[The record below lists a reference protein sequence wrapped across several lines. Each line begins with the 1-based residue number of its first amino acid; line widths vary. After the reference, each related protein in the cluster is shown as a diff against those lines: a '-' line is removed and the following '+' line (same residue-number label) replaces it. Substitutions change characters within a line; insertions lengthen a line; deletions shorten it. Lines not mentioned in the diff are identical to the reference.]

1 MIPGVVCAALM
12 QKALGKVPHAL
23 ISLVLAGSG
32 FAALID
38 EHLLS
43 KLLVRVVGSSAE
55 AVAVVLVALMGGMS
69 LGAWLTKG
77 VVARLRRPLF
87 IYAMVELAIGAFAL
101 ALPLLTSLVS
111 LAFVSLARSL
121 GASMALGVLRFV
133 ASVLVASLP
142 GLFMGA
148 TMPLLFEGAQRI
160 PNASPLPYERY
171 YASNTFGAAL
181 GVLLSTYVFVERF
194 GIRGTLAV
202 AAAANF
208 AVAAVALHLSRRAE
222 ASSAGARADVA
233 AEPPTI
239 PLRLALGLA
248 FGSGMLAFLLETLWF
263 RILAVV
269 VGSSVYAFGVMLFAF
284 LVSNAVGSGLIA
296 RRRGAGIG
304 TFGAAQ
310 AAVGLFTLL
319 SVPLF
324 DDIPTLFRAAGRYVP
339 SFTLWEATRFVG
351 AALPLVLPCAFM
363 GAAFA
368 LLLRLGG
375 GDDAQ
380 TSGRVARIYAVN
392 TLGAMLGTLLGTF
405 ALAPA
410 LGSQRALIVA
420 GVSEMALAAVALSL
434 LGAPRGRGWA
444 AGIAVAAA
452 SLTLIA
458 HRPWDIAR
466 LLSGSNVYFQEGFQE
481 FDRLRFLEEDRAGGV
496 VAVLERAGTRTLI
509 ANGKFEGNDGFEVP
523 DQQMYALLPMLFV
536 KRHDAAANIGVG
548 TANSLATMAAFPFR
562 RLDAVDLSAGILR
575 AARREFAHLNGGVLD
590 APQVRVHVDDGRNFL
605 LTSRTRY
612 DLIQTQLSSI
622 WIAGSAELYNREFYE
637 TAAAA
642 LAPGGVFQQWVQLH
656 HMQSVDMARVLHT
669 TRVVFPHVL
678 LFVGGHQGVLV
689 ASREPLRADA
699 AQLRG
704 WSASPSIQ
712 RALRSSGLEHPYAAF
727 GHLYLDVRGVDRYI
741 EEVAA
746 TEHVDPEA
754 LLSTDDRP
762 RLEYSTPRGN
772 LLRDAVED
780 NMERLRRH
788 SAVSLRRFVT
798 NVRDEYDLR
807 LLLAY
812 ASRERGYGR
821 IAAIEL
827 APVLERARREGHTV
841 LTEALSD
848 PARLQWP

>member
-1 MIPGVVCAALM
+1 M
-12 QKALGKVPHAL
+12 QKASGGSTHTL

-69 LGAWLTKG
+69 LGAWLAKG
-77 VVARLRRPLF
+77 LVARLRRPLF
-87 IYAMVELAIGAFAL
+87 AYAAVELAIGVFAL
-101 ALPLLTSLVS
+101 ALPALTSLVS
-111 LAFVSLARSL
+111 LAFVGIARSVGASASLA
-121 GASMALGVLRFV
+121 VLRFV
-133 ASVLVASLP
+133 VAVLVASLP

-148 TMPLLFEGAQRI
+148 TMPLLFEGARRI
-160 PNASPLPYERY
+160 PGATPLPFERY
-171 YASNTFGAAL
+171 YASNTLGAAL

-194 GIRGTLAV
+194 GIHGTLNV

-208 AVAAVALHLSRRAE
+208 AVAAVSLRLAFRAE
-222 ASSAGARADVA
+222 GGTLRESDPTPAKA
-233 AEPPTI
+233 PTI

-248 FGSGMLAFLLETLWF
+248 FGSGLFAFLLETLWF
-263 RILAVV
+263 RVLAVV

-284 LVSNAVGSGLIA
+284 LVSNAVGSGLVA
-296 RRRGAGIG
+296 RRAAAGVG
-304 TFGAAQ
+304 TLGVAQ
-310 AAVGLFTLL
+310 AAVGAFTLL
-319 SVPLF
+319 SIPLF

-339 SFTLWEATRFVG
+339 SFALWEVTRFVG

-375 GDDAQ
+375 GDDAH
-380 TSGRVARIYAVN
+380 TSGRVARLYAVN
-392 TLGAMLGTLLGTF
+392 TLGAMLGALLGTF

-410 LGSQRALIVA
+410 LGSQRALVVA
-420 GVSEMALAAVALSL
+420 GAGELALAALALSA
-434 LGAPRGRGWA
+434 LGAARGRRWSVGV
-444 AGIAVAAA
+444 AVAAA
-452 SLTLIA
+452 ALAVLPQ
-458 HRPWDIAR
+458 RRWDIAR

-496 VAVLERAGTRTLI
+496 VAVLERGGTRTLI

-536 KRHDAAANIGVG
+536 RRYDAAANIGVG

-562 RLDAVDLSAGILR
+562 HLDAVDLSAGILR
-575 AARREFAHLNGGVLD
+575 AARREFSHLNGAVLD
-590 APQVRVHVDDGRNFL
+590 APRVRVHVDDGRNFL
-605 LTSRTRY
+605 LTTRQRY

-637 TAAAA
+637 TASAA

-689 ASREPLRADA
+689 ASHEPLRADA
-699 AQLRG
+699 ANLRA
-704 WSASPSIQ
+704 WSESPSIQ

-727 GHLYLDVRGVDRYI
+727 GHLYLDEHGVDRYI

-746 TEHVDPEA
+746 TEGVDREV

-788 SAVSLRRFVT
+788 SAVSLRPFVT
-798 NVRDEYDLR
+798 NLRDEYDLR

-821 IAAIEL
+821 IAAAEL
-827 APVLERARREGHTV
+827 APVMARARQEGHTV
-841 LTEALSD
+841 LADALSD
-848 PARLQWP
+848 PGRLQWP